1 MDRRSRM
8 VRSRSGKRIELTRRD
23 VEVFRALAR
32 YRYLSSSYLH
42 AFAGGASEKRFV
54 ERLGDLFH
62 EGFVGRPKAQWE
74 EPDCR
79 YRPTVYET
87 ESKVH
92 QALEGAAGDP
102 GRCTYLA
109 SGAHRQFQHALMIC
123 EALASIELAVRV
135 TEGLRFIPWSELLS
149 RAPETTRLSPTPF
162 RLPNP
167 AGGYLVPDGVF
178 GLEYEAEG
186 ERSYRFFALEVDR
199 GTMPIAR
206 PAAHQTS
213 D

>member
-1 MDRRSRM
+1 M

-23 VEVFRALAR
+23 VKVFRALAR

-42 AFAGGASEKRFV
+42 AFAGGTSEKRFV
-54 ERLGDLFH
+54 ERVGDLFH

-87 ESKVH
+87 EGKVH

-123 EALASIELAVRV
+123 EALASIELAVRT

-149 RAPETTRLSPTPF
+149 RAPEATRLSPTPF
-162 RLPNP
+162 RVPNS
-167 AGGYLVPDGVF
+167 AGGYLVPDGAN
-178 GLEYEAEG
+178 GQE
-186 ERSYRFFALEVDR
+186 
-199 GTMPIAR
+199 
-206 PAAHQTS
+206 
-213 D
+213 